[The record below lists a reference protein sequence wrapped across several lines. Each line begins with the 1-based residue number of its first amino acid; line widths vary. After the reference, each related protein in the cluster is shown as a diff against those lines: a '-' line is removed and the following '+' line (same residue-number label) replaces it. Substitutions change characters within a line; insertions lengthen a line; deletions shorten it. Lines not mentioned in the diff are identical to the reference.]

1 MKPPEIFYTVDP
13 PFPHLTPEERREWFN
28 GAAKSDLELAFRD
41 GVVVDYDKRTIPG
54 QRADTDLEIR
64 IVFRHKSALPK
75 PD

>member
-1 MKPPEIFYTVDP
+1 MAYVTDP
-13 PFPHLTPEERREWFN
+13 PIPEMSAEEFAAWMN
-28 GAAKSDLELAFRD
+28 GLAKSDLELAFRD